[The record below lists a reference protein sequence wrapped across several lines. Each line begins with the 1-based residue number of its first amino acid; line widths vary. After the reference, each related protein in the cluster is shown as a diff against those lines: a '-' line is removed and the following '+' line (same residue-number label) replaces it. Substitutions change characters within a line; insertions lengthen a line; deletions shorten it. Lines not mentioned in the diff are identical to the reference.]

1 MENKQVKSKLS
12 EQRETN
18 ILLKKKIK
26 DMELALASKTHQN
39 EKLLNQQ
46 STIKELNLSLKARLT
61 VKEGY
66 HSKLNREK

>member
-1 MENKQVKSKLS
+1 
-12 EQRETN
+12 
-18 ILLKKKIK
+18 
-26 DMELALASKTHQN
+26 MELALASKTHQN

-66 HSKLNREK
+66 HSKLNREKQ